1 MKIFALKSESYLT
14 ECRKK
19 AFAFI
24 TLFIIILSIYSNT
37 FQASWHFDD
46 IPNIVENNGLHL
58 TTLSW
63 SNIKGSFFAA
73 PRSPGELY
81 RPVACLSFALNYY
94 FGKDNVLGYHIVN
107 ISIHLLAAIFLFL
120 FIYHTLNLPLLKAK
134 YSTNSYFIALL
145 STTLWAI
152 NPIQTQAITYIVQ
165 RMASMVGMFYI
176 ISMYFYVKGRTA
188 THSHAKITFF
198 LLCALSAI
206 LAFGSKENGI
216 MLPASLFLYDFLLI
230 QGISRAT
237 AKKNYKILI
246 AGAILTVCIGI
257 IYFALSEATF
267 SSFFHLYEKRP
278 FTLWE
283 RVITQPR
290 VIIFYIS
297 LLFYPMSTRLS
308 LDHDIAISRSLFDP
322 FTAIVSIIVIL
333 GVVVGTILISKRRPL
348 IAFSIFFFFLN
359 HIIESTI
366 LPLELIFE
374 HRNYIPSM
382 LFFVPI
388 AIGVMR
394 VISFFSYKQSMHAIL
409 TLTIIL
415 VIIVEGHAT
424 FMRNFTWKNEK
435 SLWIDCIDKYPA
447 LFRAHHNLAKYY
459 SEHNQNEKAITEY
472 KNALKLRLINTTDE
486 KAITY
491 FNLGVIYFQKK
502 EYNKAKT
509 YYLQAINIDPCCRGV
524 HNNLAVLLANTSNNY
539 EEVFTELKKAI
550 ACDPTSM
557 QAYGNM
563 GMLLIKMGK
572 IDEGIVN
579 LKKAFK
585 IDPLYVPT
593 LERLGYANMKK
604 GRLGTASLYFKRTL
618 NQKPTNIKAFLYL
631 AEIYAIRGDTL
642 NAQKSLSQFVDMIQ
656 HKDLVTLL
664 ENLVESESLLNIRP
678 DMSII
683 LPLLSKTYGEKK
695 VSLQKKI
702 DFYLNKFKNTIYDKK
717 RMPEGISS
725 SLY

>member
-1 MKIFALKSESYLT
+1 MKIFALKSESCLT

-19 AFAFI
+19 TFAFI

-46 IPNIVENNGLHL
+46 IPNIVENKRLHV

-63 SNIKGSFFAA
+63 SNIKRSFFAA

-94 FGKDNVLGYHIVN
+94 FGKDNVLVYHIVN
-107 ISIHLLAAIFLFL
+107 ISIHFLTAIFLFL

-134 YSTNSYFIALL
+134 YGTNSYFIAVL

-165 RMASMVGMFYI
+165 RMASMAGMFYI
-176 ISMYFYVKGRTA
+176 ISMYLYIKGRTA
-188 THSHAKITFF
+188 THNHAKITFF
-198 LLCALSAI
+198 LFCSISAI

-230 QGISRAT
+230 QGISRET
-237 AKKNYKILI
+237 AKKNLKVLL
-246 AGAILTVCIGI
+246 AGAILTVCMGI
-257 IYFALSEATF
+257 IYFAFSETTF
-267 SSFFHLYEKRP
+267 SSLFSLYERRP

-283 RVITQPR
+283 RFITQPR

-297 LLFYPMSTRLS
+297 LLLYPMSTRLS
-308 LDHDIAISRSLFDP
+308 LDHDIAISHSLFDP
-322 FTAIVSIIVIL
+322 FTTIVSIILIL
-333 GVVVGTILISKRRPL
+333 GVVVGTIFISKRRPL

-359 HIIESTI
+359 HITESTI

-388 AIGVMR
+388 AIGVMSI
-394 VISFFSYKQSMHAIL
+394 ISFFSYKQSMHAIL
-409 TLTIIL
+409 TLSIIL

-435 SLWIDCIDKYPA
+435 SLWIDCVDKYSA

-502 EYNKAKT
+502 EFNKAKT
-509 YYLQAINIDPCCRGV
+509 YYLQAINTDPCCRGV
-524 HNNLAVLLANTSNNY
+524 HNNLAVLLATTGNNY
-539 EEVFTELKKAI
+539 QEVFNELKKAT
-550 ACDPTSM
+550 ACNPTSM

-572 IDEGIVN
+572 IDEGIVH
-579 LKKAFK
+579 LKKALK
-585 IDPLYVPT
+585 LDPHYVPT

-604 GRLGTASLYFKRTL
+604 GHLGTASLYFKRTL
-618 NQKPTNIKAFLYL
+618 NQRPINIRAFLYL
-631 AEIYAIRGDTL
+631 AEIYALSGDTHK
-642 NAQKSLSQFVDMIQ
+642 AQESLSQFVDMIQ

-664 ENLVESESLLNIRP
+664 ENLLETESLLNIRP
-678 DMSII
+678 NMSII
-683 LPLLSKTYGEKK
+683 LPLLSKAYSKK
-695 VSLQKKI
+695 ESSLQKNI
-702 DFYLNKFKNTIYDKK
+702 NFYLNKFENTIHDTKK
-717 RMPEGISS
+717 MPTGISYP
-725 SLY
+725 LR